1 MKQGDKSNIKENK
14 AYYLTMTVVGWI
26 DIFSRDV
33 YREILVSS
41 LRHCIAEKGL
51 NIYAFVIMT
60 NHLHLIVNSNEPFEL
75 SSTILDLKKF
85 TSKAI
90 VNQIIAGPESRREW
104 MLKLFSVFALD
115 SSRHKEYMFWIP
127 GNHAI
132 ELYNSKFT
140 RTKINYIHDNPVRAG
155 FVRRQEDWIYSSI
168 SNYMDLESKIPEIL
182 RVSPLLNFNSY
193 V

>member
-1 MKQGDKSNIKENK
+1 MKQGYKSNIKENK

-41 LRHCIAEKGL
+41 LRHCIREKGL
-51 NIYAFVIMT
+51 NLYAYVIMT
-60 NHLHLIVNSNEPFEL
+60 NHLHLIVNSNEPFDL
-75 SSTILDLKKF
+75 SSTIRDLKKF
-85 TSKAI
+85 TSKALI
-90 VNQIIAGPESRREW
+90 NQIIAGPESRREW
-104 MLKLFSVFALD
+104 MLKLFSGFGLD

-140 RTKINYIHDNPVRAG
+140 WTKINYIHNNPVRAG

-168 SNYMDLESKIPEIL
+168 SNYLDLESKIPEI
-182 RVSPLLNFNSY
+182 VHISPLLNFNS
-193 V
+193 